1 MPTRFNLLVATK
13 VSKVSSFGLEN
24 DVITNEWALA
34 ACKIYVVWWW
44 KPTCSHCNK
53 SLIVMP
59 IVLANSIFQNIHST
73 FDQFGLIPHST
84 ENHPNPNPYSYQ
96 KIVQLSSVI
105 ISCPSVFH
113 RKFPPFFG
121 PSGSQVGSQAGTTAR
136 SVWGMQ
142 VRLGSLRRTR
152 RRTSSPGDAWD
163 EINQLWGIKIV
174 YVIVSLRSITII
186 IIIKILCGSNKDSH
200 KDS

>member
-105 ISCPSVFH
+105 ISYHQLSLRFPPKIPSVFWPQ
-113 RKFPPFFG
+113 RVPGGFPG
-121 PSGSQVGSQAGTTAR
+121 RHNSAQRVRNAGEA
-136 SVWGMQ
+136 W
-142 VRLGSLRRTR
+142 L
-152 RRTSSPGDAWD
+152 TSSHSKTNLKSWRCLGWDQPTLGD
-163 EINQLWGIKIV
+163 
-174 YVIVSLRSITII
+174 
-186 IIIKILCGSNKDSH
+186 KDSLCDSIFKINYYHYYH
-200 KDS
+200 KNTMW

>member
-53 SLIVMP
+53 SLNVMP

-73 FDQFGLIPHST
+73 FDQFSLIPHST

-96 KIVQLSSVI
+96 KKVQLSSVI

-121 PSGSQVGSQAGTTAR
+121 PSGSQVGPRQAQQRAACEECRWGLAHFVALEDEPQVLAMLGMR
-136 SVWGMQ
+136 STKSG
-142 VRLGSLRRTR
+142 G
-152 RRTSSPGDAWD
+152 
-163 EINQLWGIKIV
+163 
-174 YVIVSLRSITII
+174 
-186 IIIKILCGSNKDSH
+186 
-200 KDS
+200 

>member
-1 MPTRFNLLVATK
+1 
-13 VSKVSSFGLEN
+13 
-24 DVITNEWALA
+24 
-34 ACKIYVVWWW
+34 
-44 KPTCSHCNK
+44 
-53 SLIVMP
+53 MP

-73 FDQFGLIPHST
+73 FDQFSLIPHST

-96 KIVQLSSVI
+96 KKVQLSSVI
-105 ISCPSVFH
+105 ISYHQLSLRFPPKIPSVFWPQ
-113 RKFPPFFG
+113 RVPG
-121 PSGSQVGSQAGTTAR
+121 GSQASTTAR

-163 EINQLWGIKIV
+163 EINKIWGIKIV

-186 IIIKILCGSNKDSH
+186 IIIKILCDSNKDSY

>member
-44 KPTCSHCNK
+44 KPTCSHWNK
-53 SLIVMP
+53 SLTVMP
-59 IVLANSIFQNIHST
+59 IILANSIFQNIHST
-73 FDQFGLIPHST
+73 FDHFSLIPHST
-84 ENHPNPNPYSYQ
+84 EKHPNPNPYSCQ

-105 ISCPSVFH
+105 ISYHQLSSVITSYHQFPPKIPSVFW
-113 RKFPPFFG
+113 P
-121 PSGSQVGSQAGTTAR
+121 QAGTTAR

-163 EINQLWGIKIV
+163 EINQLWGMKIV
-174 YVIVSLRSITII
+174 YVSSLCEPITII
-186 IIIKILCGSNKDSH
+186 KNNW
-200 KDS
+200 